1 MKARVYTDEVLA
13 SIPEW
18 VKQGMSADEIA
29 AKIGCTPNSLKATCC
44 KKKISLRRDRSQTIS
59 IVPVAAPEPAPEPVK
74 SRQRPVMRL
83 SQSANFV
90 LHLAAE
96 RRCCDVNDL
105 AKDLLETIARDNLFK
120 AVLDEKENA

>member
-18 VKQGMSADEIA
+18 VKQGMSANQIA

-59 IVPVAAPEPAPEPVK
+59 IVPVVTAEPVK
-74 SRQRPVMRL
+74 SRQRPVMKL
-83 SQSANFV
+83 SPSANFV

-105 AKDLLETIARDNLFK
+105 AKDLLETIARDDLFK
-120 AVLDEKENA
+120 AVLDEKEDA

>member
-1 MKARVYTDEVLA
+1 MTNHRPRVYTPEVLA

-18 VKQGMSADEIA
+18 VKQGMSTNAIA
-29 AKIGCTPNSLKATCC
+29 ARIGCTPNSLKATCC
-44 KKKISLRRDRSQTIS
+44 KKKISLRRERTARSIAVPI
-59 IVPVAAPEPAPEPVK
+59 IVPEP
-74 SRQRPVMRL
+74 RQVMKL

-96 RRCCDVNDL
+96 RRSCDVNDL
-105 AKDLLETIARDNLFK
+105 AKDLLETIARDNLFN